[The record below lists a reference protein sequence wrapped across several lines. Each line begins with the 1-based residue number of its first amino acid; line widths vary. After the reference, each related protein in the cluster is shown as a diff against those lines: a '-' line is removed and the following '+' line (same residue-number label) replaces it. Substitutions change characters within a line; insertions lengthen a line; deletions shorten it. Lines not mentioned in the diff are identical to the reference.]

1 MSQTKA
7 QLINAVDGS
16 IVDADI
22 VGLTSSKLS
31 GALPAIS
38 GASLTNISAGKILQ
52 AVNATHATQLELN
65 DTTVTDTG
73 LTANITMTG
82 ASNKVLILVCQQMM
96 SRQYNSAGFANGSL
110 ILTRVTSGVS
120 TNVYNSSAVYGSCTS
135 SGPGSGS
142 YFVASAGIMSIV
154 AEDTPGAGTHTYKTR
169 LKHETRSGTTTSTC
183 RGGHPSEIQLLE
195 IEV

>member
-38 GASLTNISAGKILQ
+38 GASLTGISAGKILQ
-52 AVNATHATQLELN
+52 AVNATHASQVELN

-82 ASNKVLILVCQQMM
+82 ASNKVLILVCQQMS
-96 SRQYNSAGFANGSL
+96 SRQYNSTGFANGSL
-110 ILTRVTSGVS
+110 ILTRVTSGSS
-120 TNVYNSSAVYGSCTS
+120 TNIYNSSAVYGSCTS
-135 SGPGSGS
+135 SGPGSGD
-142 YFVASAGIMSIV
+142 YFISSAGIMSIV

>member
-1 MSQTKA
+1 MSTLRVNTIQEADGTA
-7 QLINAVDGS
+7 FTRVVQVVNAVHS
-16 IVDADI
+16 
-22 VGLTSSKLS
+22 
-31 GALPAIS
+31 
-38 GASLTNISAGKILQ
+38 
-52 AVNATHATQLELN
+52 TQLELN

-73 LTANITMTG
+73 LTADITMTN
-82 ASNKVLILVCQQMM
+82 ASNKVLILICQQMM
-96 SRQYNSAGFANGSL
+96 SRQYNSTGFANGSL

-120 TNVYNSSAVYGSCTS
+120 TNIYNSSAVYGSCTS

-154 AEDTPGAGTHTYKTR
+154 SEDTPGAGTHTYKTR

-195 IEV
+195 IAA